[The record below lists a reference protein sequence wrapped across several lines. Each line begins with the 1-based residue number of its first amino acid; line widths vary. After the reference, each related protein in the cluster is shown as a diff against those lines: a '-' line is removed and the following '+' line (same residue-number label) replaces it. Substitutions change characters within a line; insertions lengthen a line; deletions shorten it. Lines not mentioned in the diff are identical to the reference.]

1 MSIAGP
7 GFPEDYKYYLKKM
20 DYDAEAKDLRLR
32 FQTVNDRDGF
42 VNWLMANLM
51 DLFEPTNPEVRREQ
65 RLRIYDDDDEVT
77 P

>member
-20 DYDAEAKDLRLR
+20 DYDVDATDLTLG
-32 FQTVNDRDGF
+32 FQTINDRDGF
-42 VNWLMANLM
+42 VNWLMANLE
-51 DLFEPTNPEVRREQ
+51 DLFEPTNTEVRREQ
-65 RLRIYDDDDEVT
+65 GLAIYDDDDEVN

>member
-7 GFPEDYKYYLKKM
+7 GFPTDYKYYLTKM
-20 DYDAEAKDLRLR
+20 DYDVEARDLTLR

-51 DLFEPTNPEVRREQ
+51 DLFEPTDPEVRREQ
-65 RLRIYDDDDEVT
+65 GLPIYDDDDEVT